1 VRRFSRLALRI
12 YLVSLLQLL
21 AIVAA
26 VIVVGYLT
34 FASEHGPDFAH
45 RGHYVLDTVVE
56 QLGDPDALQR
66 ELTRAERQ
74 MHVSMSLFRADGTL
88 LASNVTPPLTAA
100 DVRARSPR
108 PPHPPIELL
117 LHLPP
122 GGPPTLRLPIHSSL
136 LPGGYALYRPQPPPG
151 RESGLWTLVIALL
164 ATGIASVLLARS
176 FARPLSQLSA
186 AAKRFGGGDLA
197 ARAGLTRRDEFGDLS
212 RSFDEMAE
220 RVMQLVRSRQELLAN
235 VSHELRTPLARIRV
249 ALDLAGDDQAANPDL
264 AREVLGEI
272 AEDWAELERLVTD
285 VLQTARLDLAGDRA
299 RVAQQPLR
307 LESFPLSRLLDRA
320 AERFRGE
327 HPRRS
332 LELDCERQLPD
343 LRGDFMLLRRVL
355 DNLLDNASKYSPE
368 ESPVVLRAKS
378 DGARVALCVED
389 CGIGISA
396 GDLPQIGSPF
406 FRADRSRTRRT
417 GGLGLGLSL
426 ARNIVEAHGGTL
438 RVESE
443 LDRGTRVHVV
453 LPLDETP
460 RTLR

>member
-1 VRRFSRLALRI
+1 MRRFTRLALRI
-12 YLVSLLQLL
+12 YAVSLLQLL

-26 VIVVGYLT
+26 VVVVGYLT
-34 FASEHGPDFAH
+34 FAPEHGPDFAH
-45 RGHYVLDTVVE
+45 RGHYVLDTVVA
-56 QLGDPDALQR
+56 QLGDRDALQR
-66 ELTRAERQ
+66 ELVRAEQQ

-100 DVRARSPR
+100 DVRPHS
-108 PPHPPIELL
+108 PHPPIEMF

-122 GGPPTLRLPIHSSL
+122 SGPPTIRLPIHSSL
-136 LPGGYALYRPQPPPG
+136 LPGGFALYRPQPPPG
-151 RESGLWTLVIALL
+151 RDSGLWTLVIALV
-164 ATGIASVLLARS
+164 ATAVASVLLARS

-186 AAKRFGGGDLA
+186 AAKRFGRGDLS
-197 ARAGLTRRDEFGDLS
+197 ARAGLTRGDEFGDLS

-249 ALDLAGDDQAANPDL
+249 ALDLAGDDSAKNPEL

-272 AEDWAELERLVTD
+272 AEDWAELERLVSD
-285 VLQTARLDLAGDRA
+285 VLQTARLDLAGDQA

-307 LESFPLSRLLDRA
+307 LENFPLSRLLERA

-327 HPRRS
+327 HPRR
-332 LELDCERQLPD
+332 QLQVEQDAVLPE

-368 ESPVVLRAKS
+368 DTAVVLRAKA
-378 DGARVALCVED
+378 DAARIALCVED
-389 CGIGISA
+389 HGIGISA
-396 GDLPQIGSPF
+396 DDLPQIGSPF

-417 GGLGLGLSL
+417 GGLGLGVSL

-443 LDRGTRVHVV
+443 LDRGTRVHVD
-453 LPLDETP
+453 LPLST
-460 RTLR
+460 